1 MVPTAADLAQE
12 LDAFRESHKFLLSK
26 NPPEQAGKQ
35 PTSENLVA
43 LCDRILSDFQLYLG
57 EFQNQPHFVVL
68 NATKGKMQTCFTAVK
83 AGPGAHVPRELFV
96 QSQAK
101 QQLSE
106 DAQHFYFRLAK
117 FTDTSWLVAPLITL
131 WLRQQGVV
139 QVQCTGIERHISAFH
154 PTLQLYDSI
163 RKDSDYRMCHM
174 SAFVDAETGT
184 RTSLGLT
191 FGERR
196 RVVDLLHT
204 YAKAGV
210 QTNIKDQSDSFQ
222 ILQEVD
228 PVLQLFLWRR
238 KLKEELREG
247 FSTQVEKFLSGC
259 EDNTEDNTTDGADCA
274 DCADGGGGGAAE
286 DA

>member
-12 LDAFRESHKFLLSK
+12 LDAFRESHKFLLTK
-26 NPPEQAGKQ
+26 NSPGRAGKQ
-35 PTSENLVA
+35 PTSQNLVA
-43 LCDRILSDFQLYLG
+43 LCDRILSDFHLYLG

-101 QQLSE
+101 HQLSE

-117 FTDTSWLVAPLITL
+117 FTDTSWLVAPLISL
-131 WLRQQGVV
+131 LCLRQGV
-139 QVQCTGIERHISAFH
+139 QVQCTGIQRHISAFH

-196 RVVDLLHT
+196 RVVDLLHI

-210 QTNIKDQSDSFQ
+210 QTNIKDESDSFQ
-222 ILQEVD
+222 NLHEVD

-238 KLKEELREG
+238 NLNEELREG
-247 FSTQVEKFLSGC
+247 FSLQVERFLSGC
-259 EDNTEDNTTDGADCA
+259 EDNTEDNTTDGADGT
-274 DCADGGGGGAAE
+274 DGGGGGAAE